1 VSAIQSFNSYIVCSC
16 LFDLIRVTH
25 PLVYLGV
32 DKVGFDSGFRIVDAI
47 LPDPPKFTLRIND
60 TDPIFFYCGAP
71 GSCID
76 WQMVGVINPNASV
89 SLEVQKEFAANSSF
103 MLLPGEDWP
112 DEAETPFTTTTTSA
126 TSSATASSTS
136 TGSAAGSGS
145 EATESH
151 SHGLSTGA
159 IAGIAIGNF
168 YSLPSEHPRTN

>member
-1 VSAIQSFNSYIVCSC
+1 M
-16 LFDLIRVTH
+16 
-25 PLVYLGV
+25 
-32 DKVGFDSGFRIVDAI
+32 DKVGFDSGFKIVDAI

-89 SLEVQKEFAANSSF
+89 SLEVQKQYAANSSF

-112 DEAETPFTTTTTSA
+112 NEADTPFTTSTSA
-126 TSSATASSTS
+126 APTGSSTTGSSAGSSST
-136 TGSAAGSGS
+136 S

-159 IAGIAIGNF
+159 IAGIAIGIF
-168 YSLPSEHPRTN
+168 HPCRLDLLVLTSLSSRRSCGCNCRSSASFLLRPQISSQQ